1 MPFEAAGP
9 DSTMHPVVAAIA
21 ALQRQGLLDA
31 SQCDHLVELCRETDA
46 PLDLAL
52 SKLGL
57 MIEDAIA
64 EFYSAYFSL
73 PRFQGAPVAPP
84 RSLITKANW
93 RFLEKHRV
101 MPLSQKGNEVS
112 AAIVDPLCDGGLK
125 GLSFAFGGKITPLLV
140 TQSQFDQIAAL
151 AAPASQ
157 DEEIQSDAAN
167 VGDDAARL
175 KDLASG
181 EPAVKLVNRL
191 VIEAARQR
199 ASDIHIEPK
208 ERGVDIRYR
217 VDGVLSAQ
225 EHLTTAQGLAAISRL
240 KILASLDIAERRRP
254 QDGRFSFP
262 VAGRSIDLRLS
273 TTPTIFGESIV
284 LRLLEKSSFTLE
296 LEALGFSSRDADAL
310 RRLIQQPNG
319 ILLITGPTGSGKT
332 TTLYALLEL
341 LAQQK
346 TKILTIEDPVEY
358 QIDGVSQTQ
367 VNPAIGLDFAGA
379 MRSFLRHDP
388 DVIMVGEMRD
398 LETARTA
405 VQASLTGHLVLS
417 TLHTNDAPSAITR
430 LLDMGVEDYL
440 VASSLIGVVA
450 QRLIRR
456 TCPECKG
463 DVEAIAVCDRC
474 HGTGY
479 AGRVA
484 ISEILDVDEELKSV
498 IRKGVTASTVRNA
511 AKQRGFTQ
519 LSDDGETKVADG
531 ATDATELARVL
542 GL

>member
-9 DSTMHPVVAAIA
+9 NSTMNSTVAVIA
-21 ALQRQGLLDA
+21 ALQRQGLLNP
-31 SQCDHLVELCRETDA
+31 SQRDHIIELCQETSA
-46 PLDLAL
+46 PLDQAL

-57 MIEDAIA
+57 MTEDAIA

-73 PRFQGAPVAPP
+73 PRVQGMPDAPP
-84 RSLITKANW
+84 SDLIRKSNW
-93 RFLEKHRV
+93 RFLEKHRII
-101 MPLSQKGNEVS
+101 PLSQDGNEIT
-112 AAIVDPLCDGGLK
+112 AAIVDPIGSEGLR
-125 GLSFAFGGKITPLLV
+125 GLSFALGGKVTPELA
-140 TQSQFDQIAAL
+140 TQTQLDRIAAL
-151 AAPASQ
+151 ARPAPR
-157 DEEIQSDAAN
+157 DEETQSDAAN
-167 VGDDAARL
+167 IGDDAAKL

-191 VIEAARQR
+191 VVEAARQR

-217 VDGVLSAQ
+217 VDGVLSMQ
-225 EHLTTAQGLAAISRL
+225 EHLTIAQGLAAISRL

-262 VAGRSIDLRLS
+262 VAGRSIDLRVS

-296 LEALGFSSRDADAL
+296 LEALGFSSTGADAL
-310 RRLIQQPNG
+310 RRLILQPNG

-341 LAQQK
+341 LAKRK

-367 VNPAIGLDFAGA
+367 VNPAIGLDFANA

-430 LLDMGVEDYL
+430 LLDMGVDDYL
-440 VASSLIGVVA
+440 VASSLIGVIA
-450 QRLIRR
+450 QRLVRR
-456 TCPECKG
+456 ICPECNADAG
-463 DVEAIAVCDRC
+463 DIAACNAC
-474 HGTGY
+474 NGTGY
-479 AGRVA
+479 VGRVA
-484 ISEILDVDEELKSV
+484 ISEILEVDEELKSV
-498 IRKGVTASTVRNA
+498 IRRGVTASTVRNTA
-511 AKQRGFTQ
+511 RERGFTQ
-519 LSDDGETKVADG
+519 LGDDGEAKVASG
-531 ATDATELARVL
+531 ITDASELQRAL

>member
-9 DSTMHPVVAAIA
+9 NSTMNSTVAVIA
-21 ALQRQGLLDA
+21 ALQRQGMLNP
-31 SQCDHLVELCRETDA
+31 SQRDHIIELCQETGA
-46 PLDLAL
+46 PLDQAL

-57 MIEDAIA
+57 MTEAAIA
-64 EFYSAYFSL
+64 EFYSACFSL
-73 PRFQGAPVAPP
+73 PRVQGTPGAPPP
-84 RSLITKANW
+84 DLIRKSNW
-93 RFLEKHRV
+93 RFLEKHRII
-101 MPLSQKGNEVS
+101 PLSRSGNDITV
-112 AAIVDPLCDGGLK
+112 AIVDPIGGEGLR
-125 GLSFAFGGKITPLLV
+125 GLSFALGGKVTPLLA
-140 TQSQFDQIAAL
+140 TQTQFDRIAAL
-151 AAPASQ
+151 ARPELQ
-157 DEEIQSDAAN
+157 KDENQPDAASI
-167 VGDDAARL
+167 GDDAAKL

-191 VIEAARQR
+191 VVEAAQQR

-217 VDGVLSAQ
+217 VDGVLSMQ
-225 EHLTTAQGLAAISRL
+225 EHLTMAQGLAAISRL

-262 VAGRSIDLRLS
+262 VAGRSIDLRVS

-296 LEALGFSSRDADAL
+296 LEALGFSSKSADAL

-341 LAQQK
+341 LAKRK

-367 VNPAIGLDFAGA
+367 VNPAIGLDFANA

-430 LLDMGVEDYL
+430 LLDMGVDDYL

-450 QRLIRR
+450 QRLVRR
-456 TCPECKG
+456 ICSKCNAGAG
-463 DVEAIAVCDRC
+463 DIAACNAC
-474 HGTGY
+474 NGTGY
-479 AGRVA
+479 VGRVA
-484 ISEILDVDEELKSV
+484 INEILEVEEELKSV
-498 IRKGVTASTVRNA
+498 IRRGVTASTVRNA
-511 AKQRGFTQ
+511 ARERGFTQ
-519 LSDDGETKVADG
+519 LVDDGETKVANG
-531 ATDATELARVL
+531 VTDASELQRAL